1 MVQIKG
7 ETGGGARAA
16 PAGVPAAVRG
26 CEEKGRGSD
35 GYQGLLVGEIHFGTC
50 MYIHPICKKKLVIQ
64 PKVENS

>member
-50 MYIHPICKKKLVIQ
+50 MYIHPIWDFFIIILIKSQ
-64 PKVENS
+64 NR

>member
-26 CEEKGRGSD
+26 CEEKGREARMDIRACWLGKYTLEPACIYTLYGIFFIILIKS
-35 GYQGLLVGEIHFGTC
+35 
-50 MYIHPICKKKLVIQ
+50 
-64 PKVENS
+64 